1 MFRYYG
7 EVFERWSGKMEP
19 KWNMNPDRYDGI
31 TKAQMK
37 GLITRKRKV
46 FYDRNHVDHKIA
58 WGLGG
63 FLSIHSSFVC

>member
-46 FYDRNHVDHKIA
+46 F
-58 WGLGG
+58 
-63 FLSIHSSFVC
+63 